1 MTRRIAIAAAAVLI
15 GFASAELV
23 AAEEY
28 SDVQEDF
35 QEAVAQ
41 ARAEVSLGE
50 AIAIAAKAVPGGRL
64 IESEADVEDG
74 ALSYLIE
81 IEKDGV
87 RTVVVDARTGRVRA
101 IETE

>member
-1 MTRRIAIAAAAVLI
+1 MTPKIAIAAAAVLI
-15 GFASAELV
+15 GFVSAELV

-35 QEAVAQ
+35 LEAVAQ
-41 ARAEVSLGE
+41 AKAEVSLGE
-50 AIAIAAKAVPGGRL
+50 AVAIAAKAVPGGRL

-87 RTVVVDARTGRVRA
+87 RTVVVDARTGRVKA
-101 IETE
+101 IEKE